1 MSATEELTTTPPP
14 PSLVSDVLKYK
25 FTVEYKYAIY
35 VSLKIDYLKWKF
47 V

>member
-1 MSATEELTTTPPP
+1 MSATEELTTTPSPI
-14 PSLVSDVLKYK
+14 SDVLKYK

-47 V
+47 A